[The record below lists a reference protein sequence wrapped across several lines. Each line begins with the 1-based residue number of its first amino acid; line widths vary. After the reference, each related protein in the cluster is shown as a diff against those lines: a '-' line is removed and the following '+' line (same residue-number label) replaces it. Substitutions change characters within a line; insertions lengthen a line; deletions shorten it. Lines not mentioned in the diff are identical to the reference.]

1 MSVSAP
7 WRRVPCERVEEAR
20 MRVVLANDAVEVRS
34 ALRLLLEQEFGAEI
48 VGEVG
53 RDDDLL
59 VALASSRPDLLVL
72 DWDLSMDRLLRDV
85 PRLRVACSGAR
96 IIALSTRPEERMA
109 ALTAGVDGFA
119 SKGDGPEH
127 LVQAVRSVF
136 KKTQDGEGED
146 EG

>member
-1 MSVSAP
+1 
-7 WRRVPCERVEEAR
+7 
-20 MRVVLANDAVEVRS
+20 MRVMLADDSVEVRS

-59 VALASSRPDLLVL
+59 LALATSRADLLLL
-72 DWDLSMDRLLRDV
+72 DWELSGDRLSRDV
-85 PRLRVACSGAR
+85 PRLRGACSGVR
-96 IIALSTRPEERMA
+96 IIALSKRPEERMA
-109 ALTAGVDGFA
+109 ALAAAVDGFA

-136 KKTQDGEGED
+136 TKRPEGEEED
-146 EG
+146 GR